1 MAVLVGSFIMITSA
15 GCSGARTHTVR
26 SQVQAD
32 CAPSILSF
40 VLEPVS
46 FTGHFHFTHIV
57 VEKSLW
63 VVTDLIQQFSLE

>member
-32 CAPSILSF
+32 CAPRILSF

-46 FTGHFHFTHIV
+46 FTGHFHFTHI
-57 VEKSLW
+57 S
-63 VVTDLIQQFSLE
+63 FS